1 MKNNSLLALTA
12 SALALPGFSTNINA
26 DTPPINTSLEYKLTS
41 YKEGNLPK
49 QELLAGSAERY
60 DITVHQFSVNVRRQT
75 LLDKVSSDLRD
86 TLAHLG

>member
-41 YKEGNLPK
+41 YKESNLPN
-49 QELLAGSAERY
+49 QELLAGSA
-60 DITVHQFSVNVRRQT
+60 
-75 LLDKVSSDLRD
+75 
-86 TLAHLG
+86 